1 MREYVVIMRDER
13 LFKRRVQASSPRKA
27 ASKALRSV
35 LKGSTKVT
43 VQSVYP
49 VQDDAADD
57 EYQEVV

>member
-13 LFKRRVQASSPRKA
+13 TVTRRVVASSPRKA

-35 LKGSTKVT
+35 LKGCTKVT

-49 VQDDAADD
+49 AEVEASE
-57 EYQEVV
+57 EYQEVI